1 MDVQAIET
9 LLQDSLPGCIL
20 DLVADGNKI
29 GLKVIS
35 EAFDGL
41 NRVKRQ
47 QRIYAILDDM
57 IKSGEIHAVTMVTQT
72 PEEAGE

>member
-1 MDVQAIET
+1 MDVQAIES
-9 LLQDSLPGCIL
+9 LLQEGIPDCELE
-20 DLVADGNKI
+20 VMADGNKI

-35 EAFDGL
+35 SEFTGL

-47 QRIYAILDDM
+47 QKIYGLLDEM

-72 PEEAGE
+72 PEEAGA